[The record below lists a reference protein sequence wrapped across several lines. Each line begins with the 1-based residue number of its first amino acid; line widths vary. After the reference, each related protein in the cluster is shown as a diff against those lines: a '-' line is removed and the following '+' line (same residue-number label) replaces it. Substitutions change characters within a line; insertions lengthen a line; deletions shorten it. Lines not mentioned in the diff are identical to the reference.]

1 MSEILPEDINS
12 EYKKIFNDNLEKLKI
27 ELTTQGEIILTTL
40 VNDKAYQHIADTHLN
55 NLHTTLT
62 ESYQEFLKNNSK
74 EIDDINNKIIN
85 LQAEFNKKDESI
97 THLNRFV
104 ILNSIITGCSLSI
117 ISLYAIYKLF
127 K

>member
-74 EIDDINNKIIN
+74 EIDNINNKIIN
-85 LQAEFNKKDESI
+85 LQDESNKKDETI
-97 THLNRFV
+97 KHLNRFV